1 MCKQIV
7 PSFLGSTLVDIFIIE
22 NSILLNLTKYIT
34 FWKLC
39 VDDMISFL
47 KICYIAFIISVL
59 NSFDKNIHFKFE
71 KKSMKQYHSWIF

>member
-39 VDDMISFL
+39 VDDMISSL
-47 KICYIAFIISVL
+47 KICYTAFIISVL
-59 NSFDKNIHFKFE
+59 NSFDENIHFKFE
-71 KKSMKQYHSWIF
+71 KKIDETIP